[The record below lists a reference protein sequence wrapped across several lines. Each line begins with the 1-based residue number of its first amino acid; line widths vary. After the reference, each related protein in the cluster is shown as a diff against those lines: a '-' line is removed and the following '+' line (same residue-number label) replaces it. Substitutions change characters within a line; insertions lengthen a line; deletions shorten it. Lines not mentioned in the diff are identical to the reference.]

1 MSAAVIGV
9 TGTDTGVGKT
19 RVACALLAAA
29 RRTGLRAAGYKPV
42 ASGCRETADG
52 LRNDDAEALLAH
64 GMPGLAYEAVNP
76 IAFAPAIAPHL
87 AAERAGTPID
97 TSVLDAGLA
106 ALRARAELVVVEGAG
121 GWRVP
126 LGADAD
132 FSDWMAGH
140 GMPVLLV
147 VGLKLGAINHALLSA
162 DALQR
167 AGCWCGWVAN
177 HLPADDTGTG
187 AGMRATLSARLGAP
201 LLEVACRE
209 PVAQAAQRL
218 DGDWLRQPRG

>member
-1 MSAAVIGV
+1 VSAGVIGV

-29 RRTGLRAAGYKPV
+29 KRHDLRAVGYKPV
-42 ASGCRETADG
+42 ASGCRETAEG

-64 GMPGLAYEAVNP
+64 SMPGLAYGAVNP
-76 IAFAPAIAPHL
+76 VAFAPAIAPHL

-97 TSVLDAGLA
+97 TGVLDAGLA

-126 LGADAD
+126 LGADTD

-140 GMPVLLV
+140 AMPVLLV
-147 VGLKLGAINHALLSA
+147 VGLKLGAINHALLTA
-162 DALQR
+162 EALQR

-177 HLPADDTGTG
+177 HLPEDNTGT
-187 AGMRATLSARLGAP
+187 AEDMRATLSARLGAA
-201 LLEVACRE
+201 LLEVARDE
-209 PVAQAAQRL
+209 SPEQAAQRL
-218 DGDWLRQPRG
+218 DVGWLRQPRG